1 MKTLFTLFALL
12 PFLAQA
18 QLTFDALRKE
28 LNAPPDASKISC
40 DFAFENKTD
49 KDIEIARFES
59 TCSCISAQIG
69 NGGKLKYAPGEKG
82 VIRANFDMQNYAG
95 KVDKLVNVWIK
106 GDPDDKPSL
115 NLVVVVNI
123 PVLVELSPKTAEWS
137 LTEKMEPK
145 TIKIKMNHSEPI
157 KITSTS
163 VSNPIFT
170 AELKTITEGKEY
182 DLIVTPVGKLDNK
195 AGIGMIHIETDCKI
209 AKQRKQ
215 IAFAIVRNAP
225 VTSSVAGDAQ
235 LGPAPVAPE
244 GSVK

>member
-1 MKTLFTLFALL
+1 
-12 PFLAQA
+12 
-18 QLTFDALRKE
+18 
-28 LNAPPDASKISC
+28 
-40 DFAFENKTD
+40 
-49 KDIEIARFES
+49 
-59 TCSCISAQIG
+59 
-69 NGGKLKYAPGEKG
+69 
-82 VIRANFDMQNYAG
+82 
-95 KVDKLVNVWIK
+95 
-106 GDPDDKPSL
+106 
-115 NLVVVVNI
+115 
-123 PVLVELSPKTAEWS
+123 
-137 LTEKMEPK
+137 
-145 TIKIKMNHSEPI
+145 MNHSEPI